1 MNMIYYRLAYQ
12 KSQVDSWIWKTTVLT
27 SLPTV
32 FQWLRIYGSFP
43 QDQIRVFSA
52 PAKEDLEEMLQRENC
67 GWPSG
72 SVTAEQFL
80 RDRHMQVHPGTQN
93 TSKQET
99 TEQKTDLS
107 TAFSPE
113 YENSTILFP
122 PNERGMDS
130 LDRKRLEI
138 EQGAGGDHDVPYHF
152 TLPIFMPQQ
161 LAWIRLQNRVSE
173 EVLRI

>member
-1 MNMIYYRLAYQ
+1 MIYYRLAYQ
-12 KSQVDSWIWKTTVLT
+12 KSQADLWAWKTTVLT

-43 QDQIRVFSA
+43 QDRIRVFSS
-52 PAKEDLEEMLQRENC
+52 PAKEDLEEMLRREN
-67 GWPSG
+67 GGLPSG

-80 RDRHMQVHPGTQN
+80 RDKHMQTHPGARN
-93 TSKQET
+93 TSTQEA
-99 TEQKTDLS
+99 TEQKSDLPI
-107 TAFSPE
+107 AFLPV

-122 PNERGMDS
+122 SNERDMDF

-138 EQGAGGDHDVPYHF
+138 ERGAGGDHDMPYHF
-152 TLPIFMPQQ
+152 TLPVFMPLL
-161 LAWIRLQNRVSE
+161 LAWIRLQNRASE